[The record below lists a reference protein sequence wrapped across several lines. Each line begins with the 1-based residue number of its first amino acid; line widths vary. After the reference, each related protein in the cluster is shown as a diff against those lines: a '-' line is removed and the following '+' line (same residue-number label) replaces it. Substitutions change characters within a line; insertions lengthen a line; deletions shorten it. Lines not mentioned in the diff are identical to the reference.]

1 MKIKRGFVLFII
13 SILVFLILFFNTYSY
28 AYSTSDYSIDIPYS
42 YTNQGDG
49 SFIGATGQPYIFI
62 STERNSS
69 YEYWKYEKEYLKIL
83 EDFIIQY
90 TNDELIKTIPSGY
103 DYSFKVID
111 SKITKFTDNNYNCFY
126 FNFKFDIE
134 TYSIYL
140 KFYVVLT
147 ADNEMYSI
155 ILTGTDEVL
164 NSKEVQDIIN
174 SFEIKNYIP
183 KDNSTILSFD
193 TIAAICAGVI
203 ILLVAILYIM
213 KKRDDKK
220 NIKLN
225 NDKIDIDEYVI
236 STNYSEPKQP
246 QNSKVKDALFAMAFM
261 FCIGTVA
268 AIFMGNLYIILDLIL
283 TIIAY
288 MLYPFCCL
296 VSGNKYSKKEAA
308 KIAIINS
315 VVVAI
320 IFIILRSLIADVNSI
335 SVVTA
340 FVYGT
345 INYNLLKNDEN
356 INDNNETED
365 K

>member
-155 ILTGTDEVL
+155 ILTGTEDVL
-164 NSKEVQDIIN
+164 NSKEVQDVIN

-183 KDNSTILSFD
+183 KDNSITISFD
-193 TIAAICAGVI
+193 TIAAICSGVI

-220 NIKLN
+220 MYRNNTIVLN
-225 NDKIDIDEYVI
+225 NYKEK
-236 STNYSEPKQP
+236 N
-246 QNSKVKDALFAMAFM
+246 
-261 FCIGTVA
+261 
-268 AIFMGNLYIILDLIL
+268 
-283 TIIAY
+283 
-288 MLYPFCCL
+288 
-296 VSGNKYSKKEAA
+296 NKK
-308 KIAIINS
+308 
-315 VVVAI
+315 
-320 IFIILRSLIADVNSI
+320 
-335 SVVTA
+335 
-340 FVYGT
+340 
-345 INYNLLKNDEN
+345 
-356 INDNNETED
+356 TED
-365 K
+365 KYYGK